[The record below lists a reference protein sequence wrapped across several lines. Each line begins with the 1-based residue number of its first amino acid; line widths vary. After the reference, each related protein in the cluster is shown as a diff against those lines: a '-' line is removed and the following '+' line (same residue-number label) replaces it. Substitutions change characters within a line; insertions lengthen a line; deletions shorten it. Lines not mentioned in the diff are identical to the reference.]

1 MTNIEKY
8 YNKFHEEHRLTTRHG
23 QVEFRTTLHYIE
35 EAIRWLSDA
44 ERRIETDYDW
54 KSVKNRADR
63 VGLGLSTSP
72 LKIADI
78 GAGTGRY
85 SVELCHRGYDVTA
98 VELVKHNLEILRSKH
113 ENIKTWQG
121 DARSLPFLEDETFY
135 ITLLF
140 GPLYHLHGDE
150 EKLKALNEAKRITKK
165 DGIIL
170 VAYVMNEYSVISYCF
185 KEHKWSEVSEKGGL
199 SPDFHTICTEEDLY
213 DYVQLEDI
221 NRLNEAA
228 GLERIK
234 IISADG
240 PADYM
245 RRELNEMS
253 EEEFEAFCAFQLAN
267 CERPELVGAG
277 SHCVDILQKK
287 KLVK

>member
-35 EAIRWLSDA
+35 EAIRWLNDA

-98 VELVKHNLEILRSKH
+98 VELVKHNLEILRAKH

-121 DARSLPFLEDETFY
+121 DARNLSFLDDKSFD

-150 EKLKALNEAKRITKK
+150 EKLKALTEARRITKK
-165 DGIIL
+165 GGIIL

-185 KEHKWSEVSEKGGL
+185 KEHKWSEVAAKGGL
-199 SPDFHTICTEEDLY
+199 SPDFHTICKEEDLY
-213 DYVQLEDI
+213 DYVRLEDI
-221 NRLNEAA
+221 DRLNKAA

-240 PADYM
+240 AADYM

-253 EEEFEAFCAFQLAN
+253 PEEFEAFCSFQLAIA
-267 CERPELVGAG
+267 ERPELVGAG
-277 SHCVDILQKK
+277 SHCVDILKN
-287 KLVK
+287 V

>member
-98 VELVKHNLEILRSKH
+98 VELVKHNLEILRAKH

-121 DARSLPFLEDETFY
+121 DARNLSFLDDKSFD

-150 EKLKALNEAKRITKK
+150 EKLKALTEARRITKK
-165 DGIIL
+165 GGIIL

-185 KEHKWSEVSEKGGL
+185 KEHKWSEVAAKGGL

-213 DYVQLEDI
+213 DYVRLEDI
-221 NRLNEAA
+221 DRLNKAA

-240 PADYM
+240 AADYM

-253 EEEFEAFCAFQLAN
+253 EEEFQAFCDFQLAIA
-267 CERPELVGAG
+267 ERPELVGAG
-277 SHCVDILQKK
+277 SHCVDILKN
-287 KLVK
+287 V

>member
-44 ERRIETDYDW
+44 EHRIETDYDW

-98 VELVKHNLEILRSKH
+98 VELVKHNLEILRAKH

-121 DARSLPFLEDETFY
+121 DARNLSFLDDKSFD

-150 EKLKALNEAKRITKK
+150 EKLKALTEARRITKK
-165 DGIIL
+165 GGIIL

-185 KEHKWSEVSEKGGL
+185 KEHKWSEVAAKGGL

-213 DYVQLEDI
+213 DYVRLEDI
-221 NRLNEAA
+221 DRLNKAA

-240 PADYM
+240 AADYM

-253 EEEFEAFCAFQLAN
+253 EEEFQAFCSFQLAIA
-267 CERPELVGAG
+267 ERPELVGAG
-277 SHCVDILQKK
+277 SHCVDILKN
-287 KLVK
+287 V

>member
-44 ERRIETDYDW
+44 EHRIETDYDW

-98 VELVKHNLEILRSKH
+98 VELVKHNLEILRAKH

-121 DARSLPFLEDETFY
+121 DARNLSFLDDKSFD

-150 EKLKALNEAKRITKK
+150 EKLKALTEARRITKK
-165 DGIIL
+165 GGIIL

-185 KEHKWSEVSEKGGL
+185 KEHKWSEVAAKGGL

-213 DYVQLEDI
+213 DYVRLEDI
-221 NRLNEAA
+221 DRLNKAA

-240 PADYM
+240 AADYM

-253 EEEFEAFCAFQLAN
+253 PGEFEAFCSFQLAIA
-267 CERPELVGAG
+267 ERPELVGAG
-277 SHCVDILQKK
+277 SHCVDILKN
-287 KLVK
+287 V

>member
-44 ERRIETDYDW
+44 KRRIENDYDW

-98 VELVKHNLEILRSKH
+98 VELVKHNLEILRAKH

-121 DARSLPFLEDETFY
+121 DARNLSFLDDKSFD

-150 EKLKALNEAKRITKK
+150 EKLKALAEARRITKK
-165 DGIIL
+165 GGIIL

-185 KEHKWSEVSEKGGL
+185 KEHKWSEVAAKGGL

-213 DYVQLEDI
+213 DYVRLEDI
-221 NRLNEAA
+221 DRLNKAA

-240 PADYM
+240 AADYM

-253 EEEFEAFCAFQLAN
+253 PEEFEAFCAFQLAN

-277 SHCVDILQKK
+277 SHCVDILKN
-287 KLVK
+287 V

>member
-98 VELVKHNLEILRSKH
+98 VELVKHNLEILRAKH

-121 DARSLPFLEDETFY
+121 DARNLSFLDDKSFD

-150 EKLKALNEAKRITKK
+150 EKLKALTEARRITKK
-165 DGIIL
+165 GGIIL

-185 KEHKWSEVSEKGGL
+185 KEHKWSEVAAKGGL

-213 DYVQLEDI
+213 DYVRLEDI
-221 NRLNEAA
+221 DRLNKAA

-240 PADYM
+240 AADYM

-253 EEEFEAFCAFQLAN
+253 PEEFEAFCSFQLAIA
-267 CERPELVGAG
+267 ERPELVGAG
-277 SHCVDILQKK
+277 SHCVDILKNM
-287 KLVK
+287 

>member
-98 VELVKHNLEILRSKH
+98 VELVKHNLEILRAKH

-121 DARSLPFLEDETFY
+121 DARNLSFLDDKSFD

-150 EKLKALNEAKRITKK
+150 EKLKALTEARRITKK
-165 DGIIL
+165 GGIIL

-185 KEHKWSEVSEKGGL
+185 KEHKWSEVAEKGGL

-213 DYVQLEDI
+213 DYVRLEDI
-221 NRLNEAA
+221 DRLNKAA

-240 PADYM
+240 AADYM

-253 EEEFEAFCAFQLAN
+253 EEEFESFCSFQLAIT
-267 CERPELVGAG
+267 ERSELVGAG
-277 SHCVDILQKK
+277 SHCVDILKN
-287 KLVK
+287 V